1 MKDLVLILVPPL
13 CDFGGDR
20 ISLNLNFL
28 IYKMIII
35 VKNGVGV
42 CVPYCPFVIK
52 SLTICSKMNL

>member
-35 VKNGVGV
+35 VKNGVGG
-42 CVPYCPFVIK
+42 C
-52 SLTICSKMNL
+52 TILSFCN